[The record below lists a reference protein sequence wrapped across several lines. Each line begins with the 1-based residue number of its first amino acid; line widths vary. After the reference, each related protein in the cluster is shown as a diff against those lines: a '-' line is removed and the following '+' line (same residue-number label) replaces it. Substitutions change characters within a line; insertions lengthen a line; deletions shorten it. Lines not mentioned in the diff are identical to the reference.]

1 MSKVSSHIVKR
12 SGNSYRALRYGQ
24 WHTKVR
30 YLGGIEARLSPS
42 LVMVG
47 SVRIIK
53 LRCQG
58 LLDNSKGVH
67 YESGKL

>member
-1 MSKVSSHIVKR
+1 MDMSKVSSPLVKR
-12 SGNSYRALRYGQ
+12 SGISYKILRHGQ

-47 SVRIIK
+47 VRR
-53 LRCQG
+53 L
-58 LLDNSKGVH
+58 
-67 YESGKL
+67 

>member
-47 SVRIIK
+47 SVRR
-53 LRCQG
+53 L
-58 LLDNSKGVH
+58 
-67 YESGKL
+67 